1 MIIYLFTNKKT
12 GKQYVGQTSQGL
24 RKRTLQHR
32 RAKRTYFDR
41 AFTKETEKDFTLE
54 VIDKA
59 KTDKEL
65 NEKEIHWINK
75 LNTKFPN
82 GYNLCDG
89 GETTRGYT
97 HKECSKKQ
105 MSESKKKL
113 ELSGGKNPFYGQKH
127 TEETREKMKKAWT
140 EDRKKEHLKRMKET
154 KFNVN
159 TKKVICLE
167 TGKVYESVKEA
178 AEELK
183 LAATNIS
190 RACKSETRKCRGLTF
205 RYFEMPIPCQ
215 DSNE

>member
-12 GKQYVGQTSQGL
+12 GKQYVGQTSQEL

-32 RAKRTYFDR
+32 RDKQTYFDR

-54 VIDKA
+54 VVDKA

-65 NEKEIHWINK
+65 NEKEIYWIKK

-89 GETTRGYT
+89 GEATRGYNHT
-97 HKECSKKQ
+97 EHSKKQ

-113 ELSGGKNPFYGQKH
+113 ELNGKNNPFYGKNH
-127 TEETREKMKKAWT
+127 TEEARNKMKKAWT
-140 EDRKKEHLKRMKET
+140 EERKAEHLKRMKET
-154 KFNVN
+154 KCNII
-159 TKKVICLE
+159 TKQVICLE
-167 TGKVYESVKEA
+167 TCRVYESIKEV
-178 AEELK
+178 AEELN

-190 RACKSETRKCRGLTF
+190 RACKSKTRKCRGLTF

>member
-1 MIIYLFTNKKT
+1 MIIYLFTNEKT
-12 GKQYVGQTSQGL
+12 GKQYVGQTSQEL

-32 RAKRTYFDR
+32 RAKQTYFDR

-65 NEKEIHWINK
+65 NEKEIYWIEK
-75 LNTKFPN
+75 LNTRFPN

-89 GETTRGYT
+89 GDATRGYNHT
-97 HKECSKKQ
+97 KYSKTK

-113 ELSGGKNPFYGQKH
+113 KLSGERNPFYGKKH
-127 TEETREKMKKAWT
+127 TKETRERLKKAWT
-140 EDRKKEHLKRMKET
+140 EERKAKLLKRMKET
-154 KFNVN
+154 KFNVS

-167 TGKVYESVKEA
+167 TGKIYESVSEV

-183 LAATNIS
+183 IAATNVS
-190 RACKSETRKCRGLTF
+190 RACRSETRKCRGLTF
-205 RYFEMPIPCQ
+205 RYFETPIPCQ